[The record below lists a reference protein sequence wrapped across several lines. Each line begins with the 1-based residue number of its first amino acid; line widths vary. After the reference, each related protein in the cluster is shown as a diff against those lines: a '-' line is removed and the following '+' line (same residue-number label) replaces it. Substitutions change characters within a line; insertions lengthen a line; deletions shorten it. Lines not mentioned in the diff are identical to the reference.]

1 MSDKQQ
7 NDNTNNSSKDGAI
20 DFSKIKT
27 GGKFLTTVV
36 GTNKVF
42 CKEAF
47 SEEERM
53 IYDAM

>member
-27 GGKFLTTVV
+27 GGRFLTTVV

-47 SEEERM
+47 SEE
-53 IYDAM
+53 